1 MAYRGGAALT
11 LKAVGIR
18 DRRKWP
24 SRKSK
29 DRLRKPWETPNT
41 ALNSLT
47 ASPPPQEQTK
57 TQAYLSVA
65 YSISDFFSKE
75 VAL

>member
-1 MAYRGGAALT
+1 MFFMAYRGGAALT

-29 DRLRKPWETPNT
+29 DRLRKTPNT
-41 ALNSLT
+41 ALNSHT
-47 ASPPPQEQTK
+47 ASPPPQEQTR
-57 TQAYLSVA
+57 TQAMTQVLR
-65 YSISDFFSKE
+65 
-75 VAL
+75 ALMAAIQ